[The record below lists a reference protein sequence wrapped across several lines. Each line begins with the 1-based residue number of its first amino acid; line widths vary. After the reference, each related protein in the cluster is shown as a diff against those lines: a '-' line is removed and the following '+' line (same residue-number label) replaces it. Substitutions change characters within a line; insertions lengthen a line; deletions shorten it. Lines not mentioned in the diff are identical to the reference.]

1 MGSRGWGFGRV
12 CIVLWVCLWVFF
24 FGERVFRGGLRFE
37 KVEESCCVVVEKI
50 REEGGREERV

>member
-1 MGSRGWGFGRV
+1 M

-37 KVEESCCVVVEKI
+37 KVEELCCVVVEKI